1 MSTLVRM
8 FSQWILGATAQ
19 MSLAAFRHIIFA
31 PLAWVAPASQLF
43 VLSRD
48 VVIAGL
54 ALATG
59 WSLLATMWPVGLG
72 WREDTPGRLVGR
84 VLTAGLLNWL
94 VVPGVSWLLRLN
106 NQVVVGLVARG
117 ATPHLLHGSHQLLS
131 PLVSTLIVI
140 VSAVLLVYLG
150 IFYAMRTVEI
160 YVLTALGPWMIGW
173 WAVSGDPSLTGR
185 WLRETMAAI
194 FVQSAQAAVFWLYL
208 HVIWDAQ
215 VSGFE
220 TVGVL
225 VFMSRIPDQL
235 RRLLNAG
242 GGFSLRWR

>member
-1 MSTLVRM
+1 MSGLVRM
-8 FSQWILGATAQ
+8 FSQWIVGETARL
-19 MSLAAFRHIIFA
+19 SLSAFRHIIFA
-31 PLAWVAPASQLF
+31 ALRWVAPASQLF
-43 VLSRD
+43 ALSRD
-48 VVIAGL
+48 VVTAGL
-54 ALATG
+54 AMATG
-59 WSLLATMWPVGLG
+59 WSLLATMWPVSFG
-72 WREDTPGRLVGR
+72 WRNDTPGRLVGR
-84 VLTAGLLNWL
+84 VLTAGLLTWL
-94 VVPGVSWLLRLN
+94 VVPGTRWLLQLN
-106 NQVVVGLVARG
+106 NQIVAGLVARG
-117 ATPHLLHGSHQLLS
+117 GTPHMISGSQAVLS
-131 PLVSTLIVI
+131 PLISTLIVM
-140 VSAVLLVYLG
+140 VSALLLVYLG

-160 YVLTALGPWMIGW
+160 YILTALGPWMIGW

-185 WLRETMAAI
+185 WIREVIAAI

-220 TVGVL
+220 SIGVL